1 MSTAQYMKQSV
12 RFVQE
17 AFRTAGDGLSDEQLH
32 HSPDG
37 ESHSIAWVQWHAARI
52 EDLFIQQ
59 IFQQQRSEWET
70 SGWAQRT
77 GLPEKGF
84 GTGQPTAE
92 AKSIRINDRAAFA
105 QYAAKVADLTNAFLD
120 RIEQDE
126 SLLAKEVKL
135 GERTETLGESINLHL
150 VTHLNGHRGEVNLI
164 RGTMGFQP
172 VMPNR
177 GG

>member
-1 MSTAQYMKQSV
+1 MGAM
-12 RFVQE
+12 
-17 AFRTAGDGLSDEQLH
+17 
-32 HSPDG
+32 
-37 ESHSIAWVQWHAARI
+37 AR
-52 EDLFIQQ
+52 
-59 IFQQQRSEWET
+59 
-70 SGWAQRT
+70 A
-77 GLPEKGF
+77 
-84 GTGQPTAE
+84 
-92 AKSIRINDRAAFA
+92 A

-135 GERTETLGESINLHL
+135 GERTETIGESINLHL